1 MAQGTTNAAHTAK
14 AGFFLLEPASSAG
27 SGFFPATMP
36 SLEDQ
41 KQALR
46 AELRKTALTP
56 GSPEHVTASLAAQKR
71 LAEVA
76 IESGA
81 RRIALYRALPSECGT
96 AALAAALE
104 AAGREVCYPALVAC
118 QLGLQFRRSSG
129 VFVAGALG
137 IEEPSGPEVPLDQIE
152 LLVVPAI
159 AVDTAGGRLGRGKGH
174 YDATLALY
182 QGPSVALVFD
192 SQLVPEVPVG
202 EHDRRV
208 GAVCTDL
215 RWIRVL

>member
-1 MAQGTTNAAHTAK
+1 
-14 AGFFLLEPASSAG
+14 
-27 SGFFPATMP
+27 MP

-46 AELRKTALTP
+46 AELRKTALKP

-81 RRIALYRALPSECGT
+81 RRVAVYPALPAGCGT
-96 AALAAALE
+96 APLAGGLE
-104 AAGREVCYPALVAC
+104 AAGRQVCYPALVAG

-137 IEEPSGPEVPLDQIE
+137 
-152 LLVVPAI
+152 
-159 AVDTAGGRLGRGKGH
+159 
-174 YDATLALY
+174 
-182 QGPSVALVFD
+182 
-192 SQLVPEVPVG
+192 
-202 EHDRRV
+202 
-208 GAVCTDL
+208 
-215 RWIRVL
+215 

>member
-1 MAQGTTNAAHTAK
+1 MA
-14 AGFFLLEPASSAG
+14 
-27 SGFFPATMP
+27 

-46 AELRKTALTP
+46 AEVRKIAPKP
-56 GSPEHVTASLAAQKR
+56 GSPEHVAASVAAQER
-71 LAEVA
+71 LAGVA
-76 IESGA
+76 IECGA
-81 RRIALYRALPSECGT
+81 RMVALYRALPSECGT
-96 AALAAALE
+96 ASVAAALQ
-104 AAGREVCYPALVAC
+104 AAGREVCYPATVAGD
-118 QLGLQFRRSSG
+118 LGLQFRRSSG

-137 IEEPSGPEVPLDQIE
+137 IEEPNGTAVTLDQIE
-152 LLVVPAI
+152 LLVVPAV
-159 AVDTAGGRLGRGKGH
+159 ALDTAGRRLGRGKGH

-192 SQLVPEVPVG
+192 WQLVPEVPVG
-202 EHDRRV
+202 EHDQRV